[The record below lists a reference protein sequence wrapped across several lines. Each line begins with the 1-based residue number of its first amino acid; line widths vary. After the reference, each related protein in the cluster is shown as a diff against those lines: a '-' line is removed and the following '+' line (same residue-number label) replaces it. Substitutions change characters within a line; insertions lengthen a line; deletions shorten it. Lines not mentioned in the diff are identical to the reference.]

1 MISVPRHNMAQR
13 SPSGAFTGPFNP
25 QVRAAAPKLSARS
38 VLATGLPPST
48 RVVGTLHLPDKAR
61 SR

>member
-1 MISVPRHNMAQR
+1 MISVPRPNMTQR
-13 SPSGAFTGPFNP
+13 SPSGAFTGP

-38 VLATGLPPST
+38 ALVTGLPPSA
-48 RVVGTLHLPDKAR
+48 RVVGTLHLPDLAR